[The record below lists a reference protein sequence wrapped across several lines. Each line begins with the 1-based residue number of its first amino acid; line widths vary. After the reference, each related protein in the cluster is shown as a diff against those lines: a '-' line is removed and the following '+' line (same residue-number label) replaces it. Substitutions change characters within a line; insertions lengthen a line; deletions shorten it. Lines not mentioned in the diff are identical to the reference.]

1 MPDDAPYSL
10 IRSPNRSMIQTLIP
24 DCTLEEVYEDKIQIT
39 SHPVEKG
46 ANISD
51 HAFMLP
57 KTLEMKIA
65 WADYKGNTGTMH
77 SMLRYRELMQLQEK
91 LDPLTIDTHRRSYT
105 NMLIESIAVTVDQ
118 KTASGVVATVR
129 LREVRQADVLTN
141 DQTKPTPAKDQQVP
155 QVTQPVTDLGR
166 QTPPPAGVTNTPP
179 PAGLPPDASQVIISN
194 SQTPPI

>member
-1 MPDDAPYSL
+1 
-10 IRSPNRSMIQTLIP
+10 MIQTLIP

-57 KTLEMKIA
+57 KTVEMRIA
-65 WADYKGNTGTMH
+65 WADYKGGTGTMH

-91 LDPLTIDTHRRSYT
+91 LEPLTIDNHRRNYT
-105 NMLIESIAVTVDQ
+105 NMLIESISVTVDQ

-129 LREVRQADVLTN
+129 LREVRQADVLIN
-141 DQTKPTPAKDQQVP
+141 DQTKPTPAKDQKAP
-155 QVTQPVTDLGR
+155 QVSQPVTDLGR
-166 QTPPPAGVTNTPP
+166 QTPAQAGVTNTPP
-179 PAGLPPDASQVIISN
+179 PAGLPPDASQVIMSD